1 MIFPYSI
8 KKLSIIVTFFILLLY
23 IISFVYKKEEYKII
37 DENFFIIDSNHLEK
51 VVPHMYGYSISRKG
65 ILTDNYYKQIREYQ
79 EPEHQGVF
87 IMIRKFENE
96 IIIHQDFYGCFGLYL
111 YENKEDNY
119 FALSNSFL
127 LLEEY
132 LIGKQ
137 NMTFNKDFADNLIV
151 TGFCSFSMNETLIN
165 EIKQIPSDSFVAINI
180 FIH

>member
-1 MIFPYSI
+1 MVILFLEKEYLQI
-8 KKLSIIVTFFILLLY
+8 IIINKLS
-23 IISFVYKKEEYKII
+23 
-37 DENFFIIDSNHLEK
+37 
-51 VVPHMYGYSISRKG
+51 
-65 ILTDNYYKQIREYQ
+65 
-79 EPEHQGVF
+79 
-87 IMIRKFENE
+87 
-96 IIIHQDFYGCFGLYL
+96 L

-180 FIH
+180 FIHWTFSLGKSLKILGIRMEKLCD